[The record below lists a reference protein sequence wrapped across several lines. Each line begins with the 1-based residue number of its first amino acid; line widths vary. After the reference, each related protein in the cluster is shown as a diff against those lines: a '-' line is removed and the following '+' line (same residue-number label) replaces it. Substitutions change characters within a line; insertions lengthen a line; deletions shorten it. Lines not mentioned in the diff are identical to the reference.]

1 MVVFSSGNES
11 NSSVSYPSSLEE
23 VISVGSVGALGDR
36 SVFSNYG
43 NGIEIVAPGENIY
56 TIDRIGNYGYSSGDY
71 CFNFSG
77 TSTACPHVSGVAAI
91 ILSLRPELLSWQVRK
106 IMDET
111 AQKVGNY
118 NYQTLSGH
126 NFGTWNNEVGYG
138 LVDAYAAVI
147 KAIGIHPDLCTR
159 AAFDA
164 LHARGYKIIATL
176 PHENDVMLADLDI
189 SQPTAI
195 VFGTELTGL
204 SQTAI
209 DLADGYVKIPM
220 YGFTESFNIS
230 VSAALCTFYLTEK
243 MRSTPGLDWH
253 LSPDEQM
260 DVKLN
265 WARQSIR
272 DANRLMKKLAADLG
286 LPEILI

>member
-1 MVVFSSGNES
+1 MPRTPAQDRELAAFLSEFVMPERVALIDR
-11 NSSVSYPSSLEE
+11 VLPSRTRYVTVMLEDIYQSQNASAVLRTADCFGIQDVH
-23 VISVGSVGALGDR
+23 VIENRYEYQLNPDVALGSSKWVDYHR
-36 SVFSNYG
+36 YNR
-43 NGIEIVAPGENIY
+43 NGEDN
-56 TIDRIGNYGYSSGDY
+56 
-71 CFNFSG
+71 
-77 TSTACPHVSGVAAI
+77 
-91 ILSLRPELLSWQVRK
+91 
-106 IMDET
+106 
-111 AQKVGNY
+111 
-118 NYQTLSGH
+118 
-126 NFGTWNNEVGYG
+126 
-138 LVDAYAAVI
+138 
-147 KAIGIHPDLCTR
+147 TR
-159 AAFDA
+159 AAFER
-164 LHARGYKIIATL
+164 LHQKGYKIIATL

-189 SQPTAI
+189 SQPTAL

-230 VSAALCTFYLTEK
+230 VSPALCTFYLTEK

-265 WARQSIR
+265 GARQSIR

-286 LPEILI
+286 LPEIMI